1 MVRKE
6 LYNVYETSSFP
17 VFSQILALI
26 PIQNNSRLYQGF
38 FLQTVLLYRTDNF
51 FKHLQPHVIETLS
64 LCLYLK
70 GLPDISTSQRAIKA
84 MYLCVCVQQMRTFS
98 LFMRLKL
105 TGLVLF
111 IPFSI

>member
-17 VFSQILALI
+17 MFSQILALI
-26 PIQNNSRLYQGF
+26 SFQNNSRLY
-38 FLQTVLLYRTDNF
+38 
-51 FKHLQPHVIETLS
+51 
-64 LCLYLK
+64 
-70 GLPDISTSQRAIKA
+70 PDISTSQRAIKA